1 MRDSMIEIVSVAGII
16 GLAIIGVAAFGYIYT
31 LATGVEVKA
40 PEWLVGAVG
49 WVVGYFYGKRGN
61 GGNNG
66 AA

>member
-1 MRDSMIEIVSVAGII
+1 MIEIVSVAGVI

-31 LATGVEVKA
+31 LVTGVDVKA

-49 WVVGYFYGKRGN
+49 WVVGYFYGKRNNNN
-61 GGNNG
+61 GGGNG